1 MKTKLL
7 LLIALVFGL
16 TLQAQ
21 KYNFTLIQNSA
32 YNFSVAAVPDFT
44 STAPHP
50 FRSDQ
55 NFTILVPDGITLSNV
70 TGGYSVPAYT
80 NPALDAWAPGQ
91 DAIAFNLVN
100 DIRTPSTTGVP
111 IVLTTFD
118 LVGAPTSG
126 QINLIANTHALVV
139 ENPAIFSSRFLG
151 PLSGDEGDPNTEN
164 YGGQTGTTSYLFAP
178 LGVSDKKLEEVK
190 LYPNPTKGV
199 VFIKGINDLQ
209 SIELFTIT
217 GQRVNSTK
225 ISIDKVDMSNLQTG
239 VYFMKITSA
248 NGVATKRIVKQ

>member
-7 LLIALVFGL
+7 LLIAFVFGL

-44 STAPHP
+44 SATP

-70 TGGYSVPAYT
+70 TGGYSVPVFTAIDAY
-80 NPALDAWAPGQ
+80 APGQ
-91 DAIAFNLVN
+91 DAIAFNLVQ
-100 DIRTPSTTGVP
+100 DIATPSTTGAS

-118 LVGAPTSG
+118 VVGSPTSG
-126 QINLIANTHALVV
+126 QIDIIGNTHALVV
-139 ENPAIFSSRFLG
+139 LNPAIFASRFLG
-151 PLSGDEGDPNTEN
+151 PLSGNLGDPNTEN

-178 LGVSDKKLEEVK
+178 LGVSDKKLEKLEV
-190 LYPNPTKGV
+190 YPNPTKGE
-199 VFIKGINDLQ
+199 VFIKGIKDLQ

-217 GQRVNSTK
+217 GQRVNSIKT
-225 ISIDKVDMSNLQTG
+225 SIDKVDMSNLQTG
-239 VYFMKITSA
+239 VYFMKITSV
-248 NGVATKRIVKQ
+248 NGVGIKKVVKK

>member
-44 STAPHP
+44 SATPY
-50 FRSDQ
+50 RSDQ

-70 TGGYSVPAYT
+70 TGGYSVPVFT
-80 NPALDAWAPGQ
+80 GIDAFAPGQ
-91 DAIAFNLVN
+91 DAIAFNLVQ
-100 DIRTPSTTGVP
+100 DIATPSTTGVP
-111 IVLTTFD
+111 IILTTFD
-118 LVGAPTSG
+118 VLGTPTSG
-126 QINLIANTHALVV
+126 KIDLIANTHALVGAS
-139 ENPAIFSSRFLG
+139 EPIFGIRFLG
-151 PLSGDEGDPNTEN
+151 PLSGNLGDPNTEN
-164 YGGQTGTTSYLFAP
+164 YGGQTGTTFYLFAP
-178 LGVSDKKLEEVK
+178 LGISNKKLEGVK
-190 LYPNPTKGV
+190 LYPNPTKGE